1 MSNPSKGTAFSHT
14 TIILALLATF
24 SVNAGAAP
32 VPDAAPS
39 GSADWVHEGFQPSVY
54 HLSSEKFRPL
64 GKIGSE
70 EERASLI
77 FEMMQAENWERYD
90 GTFMGKGKDEKT
102 QF

>member
-1 MSNPSKGTAFSHT
+1 MTKPPKGTAFSHT
-14 TIILALLATF
+14 TVILALLAIL

-32 VPDAAPS
+32 VPDSAPS
-39 GSADWVHEGFQPSVY
+39 GSAGWVNEGFQPSVY
-54 HLSSEKFRPL
+54 HLSSEDFRPL
-64 GKIGSE
+64 GKVGSQ

-90 GTFMGKGKDEKT
+90 GTFMGKGKDDKT